1 VKNGIISLLLL
12 GIVAVLLLLGI
23 FIFGPWELS
32 GFGQLSQ
39 RQGEQAASAAEIAFP
54 GPDDADK
61 DGFKDSVEKWIKT
74 DPADNC
80 ADDARDAAWPPD
92 LNNDKKV
99 DQTDTDAFKPYMF
112 KRVKDSNRRFDLNT
126 DKQINII
133 DVNLLRQYYGKSCP
147 YYFLGGSSAVHE
159 VKLNWVP
166 GLQLISKNAYTQI
179 RYGDMTQAQ
188 TTECS
193 DTNSVL
199 TGSNA
204 GTLISSDFGIKSS
217 PALQEGQTS
226 YIWNSNTSNYAP
238 IPGHKYCLYIMQSN
252 EARSA
257 SAVVSNFLQV
267 ETKLYSLSAVPSFR
281 EIVFNW
287 TPALQY
293 DPGYLG
299 IYWGDMTASG
309 KTECNSLDDLPTGS
323 FAGALT
329 YDLQVGQTSFVWN
342 SSTTNYSVAPGHKY
356 CTYMFQ
362 GPVGGALTPS
372 SNVLDVTVPD
382 TSPSPPP
389 PTNNTI
395 IP

>member
-1 VKNGIISLLLL
+1 MKNGIISLLLL

-147 YYFLGGSSAVHE
+147 YYFLGGSPAVHE
-159 VKLNWVP
+159 VKLNWAP
-166 GLQLISKNAYTQI
+166 GLQLISKNVYTQI

-193 DTNSVL
+193 NTNSAL

-226 YIWNSNTSNYAP
+226 YNWNSNTSNYTP
-238 IPGHKYCLYIMQSN
+238 IPGHTYCIFIMQSDEQRTTSN
-252 EARSA
+252 
-257 SAVVSNFLQV
+257 VVSNFV
-267 ETKLYSLSAVPSFR
+267 EVTLPAPSPLPTSDNDNDGFANKIEEYIGTDPNDNCADSATDAAWPPDFNNDKVVNQADIDAINVYFATKLGDANYDKRFDLNADQVINLTDTYVLRNYNGKSC
-281 EIVFNW
+281 
-287 TPALQY
+287 TP
-293 DPGYLG
+293 
-299 IYWGDMTASG
+299 
-309 KTECNSLDDLPTGS
+309 
-323 FAGALT
+323 
-329 YDLQVGQTSFVWN
+329 
-342 SSTTNYSVAPGHKY
+342 
-356 CTYMFQ
+356 
-362 GPVGGALTPS
+362 
-372 SNVLDVTVPD
+372 
-382 TSPSPPP
+382 
-389 PTNNTI
+389 
-395 IP
+395 